1 MPDYEVESLEDL
13 RKIISDLPDEMHVEI
28 GSELNLSAKTIGDLR
43 EAPAFPAGVKALRII
58 VPKRKIS
65 GIHGQSGDG

>member
-43 EAPAFPAGVKALRII
+43 KLPAFPAGVKALRII
-58 VPKRKIS
+58 VP
-65 GIHGQSGDG
+65 